1 MRFLKVSITDENGV
15 LYGEYKIV
23 DESTL
28 TNDQIEDL
36 DFMDDNNFSEI
47 EEIES
52 DIKLY
57 QNQIKKGLY

>member
-1 MRFLKVSITDENGV
+1 MKFLNVTISDENGV
-15 LYGEYKIV
+15 ILGEYKLV

-57 QNQIKKGLY
+57 QNQIKKGL

>member
-1 MRFLKVSITDENGV
+1 VKFLNVTISDENGV
-15 LYGEYKIV
+15 ILGEYKLV

-57 QNQIKKGLY
+57 QNQIKKGL